1 MSRHFAH
8 VLAITTSCAK
18 GSGGFVFSLAFFFP
32 SLHVGTNVCRAGHG
46 QHFGYASMSASRPWK
61 TFIDGVLADLGA
73 SANYRAKAKA
83 DIEAM
88 IERGYFKHIQLAW
101 FVGLLSRE

>member
-1 MSRHFAH
+1 
-8 VLAITTSCAK
+8 
-18 GSGGFVFSLAFFFP
+18 
-32 SLHVGTNVCRAGHG
+32 
-46 QHFGYASMSASRPWK
+46 MSASRPWK